1 MRMRTLGIVGGIGPE
16 STIEYYRQ
24 LVAGFRERS
33 PDDSYP
39 SLLIDS
45 IDVNHLLMLAGRPDR
60 RDLLEYLL
68 RSVSRLARA
77 GADFTLLA
85 ANTPHLVFDELA
97 AISPIPLVS
106 IVQATC
112 DFALVRGL
120 KRLGLFGTRFTMQ
133 AGFYQET
140 FARAGMAVM
149 IPEVEEQNFIHESYV
164 SEFVNGTFLSETHES
179 LLRIVQAMKK
189 RDRIHGL
196 ILGGT
201 ELPFVLRDE
210 SEEIPF
216 LNTTRIHVEAALER
230 LLPKSPDG

>member
-1 MRMRTLGIVGGIGPE
+1 MRTLGIVGGIGPE

-24 LVAGFRERS
+24 LVAGFRKRTR
-33 PDDSYP
+33 DDHYP

-45 IDVNHLLMLAGRPDR
+45 IDVDRLLILAGRPDR

-68 RSVSRLARA
+68 RSLSRLGRA
-77 GADFTLLA
+77 GADFALLA
-85 ANTPHLVFDELA
+85 ANTPHLVFDDLA

-112 DFALVRGL
+112 DFALAHGL

-140 FARAGMAVM
+140 FARAGMAVI
-149 IPEVEEQNFIHESYV
+149 IPDVEEQNFIHESYV
-164 SEFVNGTFLSETHES
+164 REFVNGTFLPEARES
-179 LLRIVQAMKK
+179 LLRIIQALKK
-189 RDRIHGL
+189 RDRIEGL

-201 ELPFVLRDE
+201 ELPFILRDV
-210 SEEIPF
+210 SDEIPF
-216 LNTTRIHVEAALER
+216 LNTTRIHVNAALEI
-230 LLPKSPDG
+230 LLTKSLDG

>member
-1 MRMRTLGIVGGIGPE
+1 MRTLGIVGGIGPQ
-16 STIEYYRQ
+16 STIEYYRL
-24 LVAGFRERS
+24 LVAEFRERTR
-33 PDDSYP
+33 DDSYP

-45 IDVNHLLMLAGRPDR
+45 IDVNRLLMLAGRPDR
-60 RDLLEYLL
+60 RGLVEYLL
-68 RSVSRLARA
+68 QSVSRLARA
-77 GADFTLLA
+77 GADFALLA

-112 DFALVRGL
+112 DFALAHGL

-140 FARAGMAVM
+140 FARAGMAVI
-149 IPEVEEQNFIHESYV
+149 IPDVEEQNFIHESYV
-164 SEFVNGTFLSETHES
+164 REFVNGIFLPEARES

-189 RDRIHGL
+189 RDRIEGL

-201 ELPFVLRDE
+201 ELPFILPDG
-210 SEEIPF
+210 SDEIPF
-216 LNTTRIHVEAALER
+216 LNTTRVHVNAALER
-230 LLPKSPDG
+230 LVPKSPHG